1 MEIIARVE
9 TYLSKEKSNPSKAF
23 DLLTELV
30 DAKKMGARTR
40 ALLRRLG
47 KNPKPKYAPHY
58 EKELERFLR
67 MQKVSKK
74 TAKQKQAAKG
84 KAKPTTKKAEAK
96 KKEYVAP
103 PVVKIFT
110 DDEYAKLPYN
120 VKEFSAENIKLQR
133 IRDKARHGLEL
144 SKTDDERRELAESI
158 ATMQEQIDSNFAA
171 LKYFKENGTLPEI
184 NNEKEEASELTI
196 SAAKDELHN
205 ARSRRSKAKSS
216 LKKAKTKPTKEK
228 YEGKLAEAES
238 DVLKYENLLAKME
251 QDESLSDQEN

>member
-9 TYLSKEKSNPSKAF
+9 TYLSKEKSNPSEAF

-58 EKELERFLR
+58 EKELQRFLR

-74 TAKQKQAAKG
+74 TAKQKQAAKS
-84 KAKPTTKKAEAK
+84 KAKPTAKKAAAK
-96 KKEYVAP
+96 KTEYVAP
-103 PVVKIFT
+103 PVVKTFT
-110 DDEYAKLPYN
+110 DDEYAKLPDN

-144 SKTDDERRELAESI
+144 ANTDEERRELAASI

-171 LKYFKENGTLPEI
+171 LKYFKENGTLPEV
-184 NNEKEEASELTI
+184 NDEKGGESEL
-196 SAAKDELHN
+196 SLSEAKDELRN
-205 ARSRRSKAKSS
+205 ARSRRSKAKSG
-216 LKKAKTKPTKEK
+216 LKNAKTKSTKEK

-238 DVLKYENLLAKME
+238 DVLKFENLVAKLE
-251 QDESLSDQEN
+251 QDESLSNQTD